1 MVGAVE
7 AVAMTTMA
15 AVPETAMAVATVTR
29 AVAASPIRLAA
40 GSAAWAGP
48 RGAPL
53 PRSREATLL
62 VTRTPAQ
69 VAEPPVAPAGALG
82 WIEGWPAADTEHKDN
97 RDTRHAVRVHCKL
110 KCVVEQKFWKG
121 ENKVD
126 PIAVSNS
133 VEYEACPL
141 SFLPLLPLVFS

>member
-1 MVGAVE
+1 MVE

-15 AVPETAMAVATVTR
+15 AVPETAMAVVTVTR

-40 GSAAWAGP
+40 GSAAWEGP

-69 VAEPPVAPAGALG
+69 VAEPPGGPAGALG
-82 WIEGWPAADTEHKDN
+82 WIEEWPAADTEHEDN
-97 RDTRHAVRVHCKL
+97 RNKCHSVLFHCKVT
-110 KCVVEQKFWKG
+110 CVVEQNFG
-121 ENKVD
+121 MGRQ
-126 PIAVSNS
+126 S
-133 VEYEACPL
+133 
-141 SFLPLLPLVFS
+141 